1 MIDTLEILKAELAE
15 AGALLRAAFPK
26 GIQVGDKLMDA
37 AEYAPELCGWTHRK
51 GRWPTGEEVCA
62 GIKNAGGY
70 VLTAKGWI
78 APRNYGNIPAR
89 LIWTNPDTN

>member
-70 VLTAKGWI
+70 VLTAKGLI
-78 APRNYGNIPAR
+78 APIPAR